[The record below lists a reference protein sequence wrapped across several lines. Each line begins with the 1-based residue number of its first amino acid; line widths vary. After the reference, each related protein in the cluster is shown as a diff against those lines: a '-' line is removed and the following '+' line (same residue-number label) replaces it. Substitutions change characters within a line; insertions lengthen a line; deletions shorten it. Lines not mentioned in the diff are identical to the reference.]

1 MKSAIN
7 LSLIFIV
14 YCLIGSMESNSMSLK
29 TGLIWCCVVG
39 LVAWLINRKKSA
51 TPRTRNGQAH
61 NEQQLKCIQ
70 DNYTTKNRGV
80 SSVF

>member
-14 YCLIGSMESNSMSLK
+14 YCLIGSMESNAMSLK

-39 LVAWLINRKKSA
+39 LVEWLINRKKSA
-51 TPRTRNGQAH
+51 TSRTRNGQAYPKRH
-61 NEQQLKCIQ
+61 
-70 DNYTTKNRGV
+70 TKYNHHKFTPYKGGMSR
-80 SSVF
+80 